1 MKERYQRNR
10 IYITPEEQLKVK
22 QTRILFGGVGLGSVI
37 AECALRLGFETI
49 TLIDGSKVELSNLNR
64 QNYKTTDIGEYKVDA
79 LKRRLEEIN
88 PNAKITTIQT
98 FIDHENIEELVK
110 GHDIAIN
117 ALDFKSDIPFVFDE
131 VCKKFN
137 IPVVHPY
144 NIGWAGLTTVVD
156 PNGKQLSEL
165 KLDWHNFEVQFVKH
179 IANYYRFWGGPQL
192 WMENILEQIENEKG
206 ELPPPQLAVASWIVG
221 GLVANLLFNI
231 AVGKKYKQ
239 NPQFYFLSAKDE

>member
-1 MKERYQRNR
+1 MEELYQRNR
-10 IYITPEEQLKVK
+10 IYITPEEQCKVK
-22 QTRILFGGVGLGSVI
+22 ETKILLGGVGLGSVI

-49 TLIDGSKVELSNLNR
+49 TLIDGDKVELSNLNC
-64 QNYKTTDIGEYKVDA
+64 QNYKTVDIGDYKVEA

-88 PNAKITTIQT
+88 PNAKITTVQA
-98 FIDHENIEELVK
+98 FIDHENVEELVK

-144 NIGWAGLTTVVD
+144 NIGWAGLITVVD
-156 PNGKQLSEL
+156 PNGKQLSDL
-165 KLDWHNFEVQFVKH
+165 NKDWHNFEVKFVKH
-179 IANYYRFWGGPQL
+179 IANYYRYWGGPQL
-192 WMENILEQIENEKG
+192 WLENILEQFENEKG

-221 GLVANLLFNI
+221 GLTANLLFDI
-231 AVGKKYKQ
+231 AVGKSFKRY
-239 NPQFYFLSAKDE
+239 PQFYLSTTKS